1 MPRRREAPGGRHNDG
16 AVGIVNR
23 FLRYATVGAVATA
36 VHYAILAA
44 CVEAA
49 LLPPPWAAALG
60 AWVGAQVVFAGNAW
74 FTFAGVP
81 VTFTAWLRFQIV
93 AVLAA
98 VISFGV
104 VAAGVRAGLHYLL
117 AQAIATLVALFVSY
131 EVNRRWSF
139 AATPGRR

>member
-1 MPRRREAPGGRHNDG
+1 MK
-16 AVGIVNR
+16 R
-23 FLRYATVGAVATA
+23 FLRYAAVGAVATA

-44 CVEAA
+44 CVETA
-49 LLPPPWAAALG
+49 LLAPPWAAALG
-60 AWVGAQVVFAGNAW
+60 AWVGAQVAFAGNAC
-74 FTFAGVP
+74 FTFAGIP
-81 VTFTAWLRFQIV
+81 VTVVAWLRFQVV

-98 VISFGV
+98 AISFSI
-104 VAAGVRAGLHYLL
+104 VAVGVRAGLHYLL

>member
-1 MPRRREAPGGRHNDG
+1 MPRRRKAPGERHNDEAG
-16 AVGIVNR
+16 EIVNR
-23 FLRYATVGAVATA
+23 FLRYAAVGAVATA

-60 AWVGAQVVFAGNAW
+60 AWVGAQVAFAGNAW
-74 FTFAGVP
+74 FTFVGAP

-98 VISFGV
+98 AISFSI
-104 VAAGVRAGLHYLL
+104 VAVGVRAGLHYLV
-117 AQAIATLVALFVSY
+117 AQAIATLVALFVGY